1 MARVD
6 IPGIGMQTFPDSM
19 SDKEILAQA
28 NILREKATQKVTQK
42 AQNPLGLDL
51 TYDPRDLSL
60 GQKIKGG
67 FSRGLEGLKGTALD
81 LVPALGASI
90 IGKDDYAKQQ
100 LKEYQDRM
108 AAEEQINPTAYK
120 SYKEIGGAGDL
131 LGFGAET
138 LGELGPDIL
147 SFFTGIGAAASV
159 GKYAATKGAQKLLEK
174 KALNYAAEKGL
185 TGEAAKQAAERYTK
199 QAIGMDVHA
208 NIIKNAAANGANIGQ
223 KFGLFGTAG
232 GLGIPETFNRIYE
245 DTGNLE
251 PGIAL
256 TMGSL
261 KSALDT
267 YLPSK
272 LLKQLGPA
280 GKDRIAAAMLDKS
293 NLVPITFKR
302 AFAGEALK
310 TTAGEGLTEGTQE
323 VIDLLASQIAG
334 NKDPFFSQKN
344 IDSIITAA
352 LKGTIGGGVI
362 GTPGAVVEA
371 GRIKSARANEIAR
384 QEEEA
389 LKAQAQPPVS
399 PELSP
404 RELASLQRQE
414 RQQGAVQQ
422 MRGDLFADQF
432 MSTRGVGVSPLTVA
446 EKEQAEIEAAL
457 QSTSQAPA
465 IQPGQMGLDLEG
477 GMTAEDIAAQQIE
490 AQRVEQNQAMMAQVQ
505 AQQEETARRA
515 AEAKAQLDQA
525 IADTDARVQN
535 GELNRRQAARLEL
548 LHPVLENTTIANTA
562 AAFQGNLK
570 RAGYASLEL
579 TEYEKD
585 LIQKADN
592 VKTALAESELV
603 QPIVQEASLPNQ
615 LTPEIT
621 GIKERGEKGP
631 AGTPQPKQLNLFGQQ
646 RFEPVV
652 PEEVVP
658 ESTINT
664 VLDADTLSSTGL
676 PKQSPFFK
684 QLMGKDMA
692 NPADQAAIAEVLAKV
707 RANRLISES
716 TKDAIERIANQGF
729 AALATQQEMFDN
741 RGRIKKGTPNGRVQP
756 RTVDTTSG
764 TSTAVPIE
772 PTATESAEGIT
783 ALEGRGVV
791 PTAQSVDQ
799 SGVGEE
805 VQSSALTQEE
815 QDDIQQELQAELASE
830 EIAKPT
836 TKTAATEK
844 LAAVAVPKAAKDALK
859 QAEKEKARREK
870 EEGSP
875 EFQELAGPSETP
887 FDVSK
892 GYLGFAKED
901 IQNIDDNIIVTELL
915 RTPTMKPIAKAAKTY
930 FGKMPRMV
938 DNLINIAYDL
948 TFDTPQFRVEGESN
962 AESNFFQGMNG
973 KNARLATDWV
983 HENLSAETDKQFRSF
998 IRGFEVARDNTSNA
1012 ELMDLIRSG
1021 LTGTKEATVDA
1032 TIQDY
1037 INAMAEEKASKNK
1050 KILNDA
1056 VVKMA
1061 MPLHPSIIA
1070 SLQAG
1075 DLQTALNLLAASSD
1089 RFISGMASNFAK
1101 VNLGTNVELRDNLVD
1116 ESGRSIPGFFDPKT
1130 NTIYLD
1136 SNTGMNSHVLLHE
1149 TGHAAT
1155 SHELDNPNS
1164 VLARQLQQLLDD
1176 TKDSLTTAYGSTDVH
1191 EFASEALSNPSFRA
1205 QLRSINPNGG
1215 TITAWDKF
1223 VRAVTNFFRRM
1234 VGMPSKPL
1242 SSALD
1247 EADRIILSIISAGP
1261 SNRNAGVLYAPAVN
1275 KGEQLYSFTDR
1286 LINAIPIMGENQKNA
1301 LSAGIAGGINSVKS
1315 AIFSLLPMHALSDIA
1330 EPVFPGLAKKFNQ
1343 LIDERAGYE
1352 NRLNR
1357 GADTIVNQAK
1367 EAIKL
1372 HPADRDP
1379 YNKIVNESTVNEV
1392 DPSRQENR
1400 DKYTDPDALK
1410 EFDRLRKEYLKLSP
1424 IWQDLYVK
1432 MRNAYKQ
1439 MYEEIKKSIESRID
1453 GTNLDNDTKLLVKKD
1468 IMAKLSE
1475 KGVIDPYFALG
1486 REGQYWLGFDYVDK
1500 AGQAQRGTEA
1510 FKSPRERATRM
1521 QELNSQGA
1529 TGVEAYSN
1537 ISEINYRR
1545 APANSFV
1552 SSVLQ
1557 IMEANKV
1564 DPKAVDEMMRLF
1576 ISTLPETAFAQSFQK
1591 RKGTAG
1597 YMEDTIG
1604 VFERKMR
1611 NTAHQVANMAYNPK
1625 LSGVIDTMQERTI
1638 AAGKSGQG
1646 NELEKQYLG
1655 EFEKHLKYVLNPTNN
1670 DIGSILTS
1678 AAFTYTLGFN
1688 ISSAIVNMANVP
1700 MIVAPYLKGQYAG
1713 SNVAGAIGNASK
1725 VFLGSGTKAQMP
1737 VLGADGETR
1746 MMNVM
1751 PSMANL
1757 APDSPLGMKYAS
1769 LIKLADD
1776 RGQLNRSQLYEIIN
1790 GDTRTGYLAK
1800 FNAMSGWMFHHG
1812 ERMNRE
1818 VTMMATYDLEMQK
1831 LANDI
1836 SKGKITQEAAE
1847 LQAADKA
1854 IYVAELTNGGIS
1866 AASAPRIAQNPLGKV
1881 LFMYKRYG
1889 VSMYYMM
1896 FKTYKEAIN
1905 QNLSPEERKAAWK
1918 QLGGI
1923 VGMSAIMAGAQG
1935 IPLFGLASMVYAL
1948 FSDEDD
1954 DDLDTATRK
1963 YLGEFAYKGPIEYMT
1978 NLSIAGR
1985 ITLNDLI
1992 VRDTK
1997 GGSSA
2002 STFSQQVIQAMGGP
2016 VLGVGDRIAR
2026 GLSKIAEGNFQRGVE
2041 DILPSFLGN
2050 PLKGY
2055 RYATEGT
2062 QTLRGDPITGDV
2074 SAWNIGA
2081 QAFGFAPADYT
2092 RQLEINA
2099 QLKGVD
2105 KYVNERATK
2114 LKQKYYLANRVG
2126 DIEGR
2131 EEFKQDLLD
2140 LGDKH
2145 PGLGINAGTISSVIN
2160 RSMKAQERATKEMV
2174 NGVRYSKRMLKE
2186 LQADAAE
2193 YE

>member
-28 NILREKATQKVTQK
+28 NMLREKATQKVTQK

-174 KALNYAAEKGL
+174 KALDYAVEKGL

-232 GLGIPETFNRIYE
+232 GLGIPETFNKIYE

-280 GKDRIAAAMLDKS
+280 GKDRVAAAMLDKS

-323 VIDLLASQIAG
+323 VIDILASQIAG

-344 IDSIITAA
+344 INSIITAA

-362 GTPGAVVEA
+362 GTPGAAVEA
-371 GRIKSARANEIAR
+371 RRIKSARANEIAR
-384 QEEEA
+384 QGEEA
-389 LKAQAQPPVS
+389 LKEQAQSSVP

-432 MSTRGVGVSPLTVA
+432 MSTRGSGVPSLTVA
-446 EKEQAEIEAAL
+446 EKEQAAL
-457 QSTSQAPA
+457 QNTVQALEA
-465 IQPGQMGLDLEG
+465 QPGQMGLDLEG

-490 AQRVEQNQAMMAQVQ
+490 EQRVAKNQAMMAQVQ
-505 AQQEETARRA
+505 AQQEETTRRA
-515 AEAKAQLDQA
+515 AEARAQLDQA

-535 GELNRRQAARLEL
+535 GELTRRQAARLEL
-548 LHPVLENTTIANTA
+548 LHPVLENTTIANTS

-570 RAGYASLEL
+570 RAGYANLEL
-579 TEYEKD
+579 TDYEKD

-603 QPIVQEASLPNQ
+603 QPIEQEASLPNQ

-658 ESTINT
+658 EPTINT
-664 VLDADTLSSTGL
+664 VLDANTLSSTGL

-692 NPADQAAIAEVLAKV
+692 NPADQVAIGEILAKV

-741 RGRIKKGTPNGRVQP
+741 RGRIKKGTPNGSVQP
-756 RTVDTTSG
+756 RAVDTTSG
-764 TSTAVPIE
+764 TSIAVPIE
-772 PTATESAEGIT
+772 PEATESTEGIT

-799 SGVGEE
+799 SGVGEA
-805 VQSSALTQEE
+805 VQPSALTQEE
-815 QDDIQQELQAELASE
+815 QDAIQQELQAEMAGE
-830 EIAKPT
+830 EVTEPVA
-836 TKTAATEK
+836 KTAPAKKVAT
-844 LAAVAVPKAAKDALK
+844 VAGSKAAKDVLK
-859 QAEKEKARREK
+859 QSEKEKTRREK
-870 EEGSP
+870 SEEEGNP
-875 EFQELAGPSETP
+875 DFQKLLGPSETP

-901 IQNIDDNIIVTELL
+901 IANIDDNIEVTDLL
-915 RTPTMKPIAKAAKTY
+915 NKPAMSPIAKAAQTY
-930 FGKMPRMV
+930 FGKMPRIV
-938 DNLINIAYDL
+938 DNLVNIAYDV

-962 AESNFFQGMNG
+962 VEAKFFQGMNG

-983 HENLSAETDKQFRSF
+983 HENLSKETDKQFRSF
-998 IRGFEVARDNTSNA
+998 IRGFEIARDNTSNA

-1021 LTGTKEATVDA
+1021 LTGTKEAATDA
-1032 TIQDY
+1032 TIQNY
-1037 INAMAEEKASKNK
+1037 IDAMAEEKTAKTK

-1089 RFISGMASNFAK
+1089 RFVSGMASNFAK

-1116 ESGRSIPGFFDPKT
+1116 ESGRPVPGFFDPKT

-1176 TKDSLTTAYGSTDVH
+1176 TKDSLTTAYGATDVH
-1191 EFASEALSNPSFRA
+1191 EFASEAWSNPSFRA
-1205 QLRSINPNGG
+1205 QLHSINPNGG

-1223 VRAVTNFFRRM
+1223 VRAVTNFIRRM

-1247 EADRIILSIISAGP
+1247 EADRIIANIISAGP

-1275 KGEQLYSFTDR
+1275 KGQQLYSFTDR
-1286 LINAIPIMGENQKNA
+1286 LINAVPIMGENQKNA
-1301 LSAGIAGGINSVKS
+1301 LSAGIAGGSNNVKS
-1315 AIFSLLPMHALSDIA
+1315 AIFSLLPMHALADIA
-1330 EPVFPGLAKKFNQ
+1330 EPVFPGLAQKFNQ

-1352 NRLNR
+1352 NKLNR
-1357 GADTIVNQAK
+1357 GVDTIINQAK

-1372 HPADRDP
+1372 HPEQRDA
-1379 YNKIVNESTVNEV
+1379 YNKIVNESTVYEV
-1392 DPSRQENR
+1392 DPTKPLS
-1400 DKYTDPDALK
+1400 DYK
-1410 EFDRLRKEYLKLSP
+1410 EAEDIKVWKDLNGRYNKLSP
-1424 IWQDLYVK
+1424 VFKDLYVK
-1432 MRNAYKQ
+1432 MRNGYKQ

-1453 GTNLDNDTKLLVKKD
+1453 GTNLDDSTKLLVKKD

-1486 REGQYWLGFDYVDK
+1486 REGQYWLGFNYVDK

-1521 QELNSQGA
+1521 QELADQGA

-1625 LSGVIDTMQERTI
+1625 LGGVIDTMQERTI
-1638 AAGKSGQG
+1638 AAGKAGQG
-1646 NELEKQYLG
+1646 NELEKQYLS
-1655 EFEKHLKYVLNPTNN
+1655 EFEKHLAYVLNPTKN

-1757 APDSPLGMKYAS
+1757 APDSPMGIKYAA

-1847 LQAADKA
+1847 LQAANKA
-1854 IYVAELTNGGIS
+1854 IYTAELTNGGIS
-1866 AASAPRIAQNPLGKV
+1866 AASAPRIAQNPLGKI

-1896 FKTYKEAIN
+1896 FKTYKEATS
-1905 QNLSPEERKAAWK
+1905 QNLSPEERKAAWR

-1935 IPLFGLASMVYAL
+1935 IPLFGLASMVYSL

-1963 YLGEFAYKGPIEYMT
+1963 YLGEFLYKGPIEYMT

-2002 STFSQQVIQAMGGP
+2002 STFSEQVIQAMGGP
-2016 VLGVGDRIAR
+2016 VVGVGDRISR

-2041 DILPSFLGN
+2041 DILPSFLSN

-2055 RYATEGT
+2055 RYAVDGT

-2092 RQLEINA
+2092 KQLEINA

-2114 LKQKYYLANRVG
+2114 LKQKYYLAGRVG
-2126 DIEGR
+2126 DYEGR

-2140 LGDKH
+2140 LGAKH
-2145 PGLGINAGTISSVIN
+2145 PGLGINAGTINSVID

-2174 NGVRYSKRMLKE
+2174 NGVRYSKKMLKE

-2193 YE
+2193 YD